1 MYIFWQVLSLSSAL
15 MKFCE
20 NELFKRLL
28 CLKFWRPYVLSNFFI
43 ATIFIHSLLT
53 MPFVLARD
61 LQRYMSKNW
70 DLQFTLAYAWHGSRN
85 LTIYNILYAGLL
97 GRWDKRLVVQASDVP
112 SIFFFI
118 ISYSL
123 SALKTLYFHFCNFIK
138 EMKKKI
144 ERVFAKNFARSCEK
158 KNNTWNIRCLVD

>member
-1 MYIFWQVLSLSSAL
+1 MVCTSFHKFLVLHSWSFVKINYSKAYI
-15 MKFCE
+15 
-20 NELFKRLL
+20 L
-28 CLKFWRPYVLSNFFI
+28 CLKFWRPYYVPSNFFI

-53 MPFVLARD
+53 IPFVLARD

-70 DLQFTLAYAWHGSRN
+70 DLQFSLAYAWHGSRN

-138 EMKKKI
+138 KMNCKGFCKE
-144 ERVFAKNFARSCEK
+144 SC
-158 KNNTWNIRCLVD
+158 NIL